1 MGIENR
7 LRRLEQEA
15 HAASDSCPQCNG
27 LIIYEEIAE
36 DGTVS
41 YPHGEPCPACDS
53 RGSGR
58 KIGRI
63 VIDQRRPEGGTERDP
78 SRGMGGVY
86 EIVEDLSES

>member
-1 MGIENR
+1 MGLRDR

-15 HAASDSCPQCNG
+15 HAAPDTYPQCNG

-41 YPHGEPCPACDS
+41 YPHGEPCPACNS
-53 RGSGR
+53 RGSGG

-63 VIDQRRPEGGTERDP
+63 VVDRRGSEGGTERDP
-78 SRGMGGVY
+78 SLGRGEVY
-86 EIVEDLSES
+86 EIVEDPSES